1 MGFLAALG
9 ETAVVVFSVSSM
21 LSAGLANPLR
31 ELLGRLRNV
40 RGVLRVLAANF
51 VAVPLLGLLVVRLVP
66 LEPPAE
72 TGLLL
77 VAAAAGAPFQVK
89 LTELAEGDLGFSTTL
104 LVVLLPATVVLMPVV
119 VPLLTPG
126 AEVSAG
132 AVALPLLLTMLLP
145 LAVGLLAGT
154 WRPRWGRRLRPL
166 LGRISTVALLTL
178 VAATILANLR
188 ALLGLVVEGTLLA
201 SLLLV
206 VGAFAVGYATGGL
219 RPDVRSALALG
230 TAQRNIVAA
239 TVVATQSFGDP
250 RVTLMVVATSLV
262 TLAVLFPA
270 AAVLRRTDS
279 RVPGLRGRLRGGG
292 SG

>member
-145 LAVGLLAGT
+145 LAGGLLAGT
-154 WRPRWGRRLRPL
+154 WRPRWRRLRPL
-166 LGRISTVALLTL
+166 LGRISTVALLAL
-178 VAATILANLR
+178 VAATVLANLR